1 MSNAPAAAPPRSSK
15 RRWHLPPPLIH
26 GSEPLEGGEILEEVP
41 GELGLLLWQALR
53 DVLLWSETPAG
64 QRSSLFRSTATPVD
78 PLRQGSLLHLTEATP
93 EAGAALASL
102 LELAR
107 SPRHLDTAVTSANC
121 AAIAAWAEASGYPS
135 TALSFAQAA
144 AVALP
149 TDPELAL
156 AVGQVAARNGDIAR
170 AELWL
175 RRTIGLA
182 RRARAWRPYS
192 CAFSALGRLAQDRG
206 NLPAAHRLH
215 LRALRGARRGGM
227 RAEQALALHDLF
239 AVAVEAGRPAHAE
252 RFARQALSTYSKRN
266 PRLVL
271 LAHDIAY
278 FWMEAGHF
286 GQALALFESVAPLV
300 TDPVEQ
306 LWVHANLMRAAAGAR
321 QSDRADQ
328 AAQLVRRWCLDAAL
342 QAGVARAQLELAR
355 GELQLGR
362 WEAAQ
367 TAAEQALRA
376 ARDRREGRTTLS
388 AEALLEAITAARAAG
403 RPAPTPVVPP
413 ADSPDRTLTEA
424 LLASLRELPEGLT
437 AAESAPETAA
447 GVSVPRGSSSP

>member
-1 MSNAPAAAPPRSSK
+1 MLRWARTSAIADVTARAFAGLDRRGRRAEPLRRAAKAPFGEPGAAGVAVVDEDRRLLRVVLAGRGDAADVPPVADGEQRQDADRGVLGGVQRPPVPHAVLPVEQVGEIIVVEGCGAPACN
-15 RRWHLPPPLIH
+15 LD
-26 GSEPLEGGEILEEVP
+26 EG
-41 GELGLLLWQALR
+41 
-53 DVLLWSETPAG
+53 
-64 QRSSLFRSTATPVD
+64 
-78 PLRQGSLLHLTEATP
+78 
-93 EAGAALASL
+93 
-102 LELAR
+102 
-107 SPRHLDTAVTSANC
+107 
-121 AAIAAWAEASGYPS
+121 
-135 TALSFAQAA
+135 
-144 AVALP
+144 
-149 TDPELAL
+149 
-156 AVGQVAARNGDIAR
+156 
-170 AELWL
+170 
-175 RRTIGLA
+175 
-182 RRARAWRPYS
+182 
-192 CAFSALGRLAQDRG
+192 
-206 NLPAAHRLH
+206 
-215 LRALRGARRGGM
+215 
-227 RAEQALALHDLF
+227 
-239 AVAVEAGRPAHAE
+239 AE

-328 AAQLVRRWCLDAAL
+328 AAQLVRRWCLDPAL
-342 QAGVARAQLELAR
+342 QAGLARAQLELAR
-355 GELQLGR
+355 GELQLRR

-403 RPAPTPVVPP
+403 RPAPTQAVPP
-413 ADSPDRTLTEA
+413 ADPPDHTLTEA
-424 LLASLRELPEGLT
+424 LLASLRDLPEGLT